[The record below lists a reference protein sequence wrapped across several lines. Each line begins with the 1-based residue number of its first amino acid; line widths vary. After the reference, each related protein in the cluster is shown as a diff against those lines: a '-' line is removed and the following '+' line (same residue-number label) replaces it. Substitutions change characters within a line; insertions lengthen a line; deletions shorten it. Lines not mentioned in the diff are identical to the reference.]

1 MKARALK
8 ARQKAETSSQTK
20 ESDAQAALTRPTFS
34 AGTHSVEEGRSPEG
48 VATSEEAPFTASEA
62 LQDNSREGDQ
72 TADEVQHSPERD
84 LEGMGPKAAA
94 DTQEGAGQT
103 AEKGVKEPRGG
114 TAEKRPAEKRPA
126 AGGKGEKK
134 LKEGQ
139 KGPRGAPAGRRRHRR
154 HFTWKIYIYRASV
167 LSSAG
172 FLLMSR
178 RSVIGAF
185 LHRTFRIEASS

>member
-8 ARQKAETSSQTK
+8 DRQKAETSSQTK
-20 ESDAQAALTRPTFS
+20 GSDAQGALTRPTFP
-34 AGTHSVEEGRSPEG
+34 AGTHSIEEDPSPEG
-48 VATSEEAPFTASEA
+48 VATSEEAPFIASEA
-62 LQDNSREGDQ
+62 LQETSQEDNQAGG
-72 TADEVQHSPERD
+72 EVQHSRERN
-84 LEGMGPKAAA
+84 LKGMGPKAAA

-167 LSSAG
+167 LSSALF
-172 FLLMSR
+172 FLVSR
-178 RSVIGAF
+178 RSVIGAL
-185 LHRTFRIEASS
+185 LHR